1 MRRDRK
7 LLIVG
12 GGVTHAY
19 NLIELIKGYF
29 DDIFLITDSENDK
42 FKDID
47 HEVINFS
54 FSNPLNIIYSTA
66 KVKKIIKEIKP
77 DFIITMQ
84 MDTGAFCTHLAN
96 NKNIP
101 SMVVGFGSD
110 VLLIP
115 YKGYLYKSMAKF
127 ILKKGNYFNTG
138 SNHVAKGMNK
148 LANKDLGVV
157 VSNFGIDDSITSNKK
172 QNIVYSNRLHSSLYR
187 IPLIIEAFA
196 RFIEKEERK
205 DWKLVIAATGDE
217 EALRKK
223 SKELGIEKKV
233 SFVGWLNKEENY
245 YYYSIS
251 KIWIS
256 IPKSD
261 SIPISLLEAMAAGS
275 IPIISDLPSIKDFF
289 INGENGIIVNNFY
302 ENYIEKAL
310 ELNIDEVSN
319 RNIIKAK
326 DFGSK
331 EKNRTL
337 FYSIFDNEFKS

>member
-1 MRRDRK
+1 MGNKK

-12 GGVTHAY
+12 GGIVHAY
-19 NLIELIKGYF
+19 NMIELIKGYF
-29 DDIFLITDSENDK
+29 DDIFLITDVKDDK
-42 FKDID
+42 FKDIN
-47 HEVINFS
+47 HEVLDFS
-54 FSNPLNIIYSTA
+54 FSNPLNIIIATQ
-66 KVKKIIKEIKP
+66 KIKTIIKKINP

-84 MDTGAFCTHLAN
+84 IDTGAFCTHLAN
-96 NKNIP
+96 NGKIP

-110 VLLIP
+110 VLIIP
-115 YKGYLYKSMAKF
+115 YKGFLYKFMAKF
-127 ILKKGNYFNTG
+127 ILNRGKYFNAG
-138 SNHVAKGMNK
+138 SNYVAQGMNK
-148 LANKDLGVV
+148 LAEKDLSVM
-157 VSNFGIDDSITSNKK
+157 VSNFGIDDNIISSEK

-205 DWKLVIAATGDE
+205 DWELVIAATGNKE
-217 EALRKK
+217 ELKAKV
-223 SKELGIEKKV
+223 KELGIDKNV
-233 SFVGWLNKEENY
+233 SFVGWLDKEQNY

-289 INGENGIIVNNFY
+289 INGENGIIVKNFD

-310 ELNIDEVSN
+310 ELNFDDVST
-319 RNIIKAK
+319 RNVIKAK
-326 DFGSK
+326 YFGSK
-331 EKNRTL
+331 EKNRAL
-337 FYSIFDNEFKS
+337 FYSIFDKEFKK

>member
-1 MRRDRK
+1 MGNKK

-12 GGVTHAY
+12 GGIVHAY
-19 NLIELIKGYF
+19 NMIELIKGYF
-29 DDIFLITDSENDK
+29 DDIFLITDVKDDK
-42 FKDID
+42 FKDIN
-47 HEVINFS
+47 HEVLDFS
-54 FSNPLNIIYSTA
+54 FSNPLNIIIATQ
-66 KVKKIIKEIKP
+66 KIKTIIKKINP

-84 MDTGAFCTHLAN
+84 IDTGAFCTHLAN
-96 NKNIP
+96 NRKIP

-110 VLLIP
+110 VLIIP
-115 YKGYLYKSMAKF
+115 YKGFLYKFMANF
-127 ILKKGNYFNTG
+127 ILNRGKYFNAG
-138 SNHVAKGMNK
+138 SNYVAQGMNK
-148 LANKDLGVV
+148 LAEKDLSVM
-157 VSNFGIDDSITSNKK
+157 VSNFGIDDNIISSEK

-205 DWKLVIAATGDE
+205 DWELVIAATGNE
-217 EALRKK
+217 EELKAKV
-223 SKELGIEKKV
+223 KELGIDKNV
-233 SFVGWLNKEENY
+233 SFVGWLDKEQNY

-289 INGENGIIVNNFY
+289 INGENGIIVKNFD

-310 ELNIDEVSN
+310 ELNFDDVSTQN
-319 RNIIKAK
+319 VIKAK

-331 EKNRTL
+331 VKNRDL
-337 FYSIFDNEFKS
+337 FYSIFDKELKK